1 MVCNMKENMMRDTF
15 SGLDNKFGSNFELED
30 SCKSAPK
37 EIVQSFSKS
46 EDDALL
52 PDADYIACELKMA
65 VESISDVM
73 EKLGEDLKV
82 GAPPRMFEVYAKL
95 ADSKINALDKLTS
108 KSKIQLDAKIK
119 TRPNQQ
125 SNVSLGTNNNIIL
138 TSKGLLDLIRQEQPK
153 TNTSVQQIDIDV

>member
-1 MVCNMKENMMRDTF
+1 MNEDTMRDTF
-15 SGLDNKFGSNFELED
+15 SGLDNKFSSNFELEE
-30 SCKSAPK
+30 SCKTEQPK
-37 EIVQSFSKS
+37 AVSTFVKS

-108 KSKIQLDAKIK
+108 KSKIQLDAKLK
-119 TRPNQQ
+119 TRPTQGNQP
-125 SNVSLGTNNNIIL
+125 SGTTNNIIL
-138 TSKGLLDLIRQEQPK
+138 TSKGLLELIKNEQPK
-153 TNTSVQQIDIDV
+153 PNSAIQQIEIED

>member
-1 MVCNMKENMMRDTF
+1 MKEDVMKDTF
-15 SGLDNKFGSNFELED
+15 IGLDNKFNSNFELED
-30 SCKSAPK
+30 SCKTESK
-37 EIVQSFSKS
+37 EVVPTFTKS
-46 EDDALL
+46 EDDNLL

-125 SNVSLGTNNNIIL
+125 QPNLSMGSNNNIIL

-153 TNTSVQQIDIDV
+153 TNTSVQHIDAEIL

>member
-1 MVCNMKENMMRDTF
+1 MNEDTMRDTF
-15 SGLDNKFGSNFELED
+15 SGLDGKFGSSFELEE
-30 SCKSAPK
+30 SCKEPPK
-37 EIVQSFSKS
+37 AVSTFVKS
-46 EDDALL
+46 EDDTLL

-108 KSKIQLDAKIK
+108 KSKIQLDAKLK
-119 TRPNQQ
+119 TRPTQQ
-125 SNVSLGTNNNIIL
+125 ANPLQSGNDNILL
-138 TSKGLLDLIRQEQPK
+138 TSKSLLELIKQEQPK
-153 TNTSVQQIDIDV
+153 PNSAIKQIEIED

>member
-1 MVCNMKENMMRDTF
+1 MNEVTIKDKF

-30 SCKSAPK
+30 SCKNTTNGKVTTFVESTD
-37 EIVQSFSKS
+37 EN
-46 EDDALL
+46 LL

-108 KSKIQLDAKIK
+108 KSKIQMDVKLKS
-119 TRPNQQ
+119 RPSQQ
-125 SNVSLGTNNNIIL
+125 SNLSLGSNNNIIL
-138 TSKGLLDLIRQEQPK
+138 TSKDLLELIKSEQPK
-153 TNTSVQQIDIDV
+153 TNTAIELIVDEE